1 MCFHQTLFVPVKLP
15 SPHPGGGQP
24 PQAFEL
30 LKIGFF
36 KFPPLR
42 AKKPFKLA
50 PPISTEI
57 PLPKNKIL
65 LESNT
70 VHAFQREICRKDS
83 FKFLLK
89 TLVREK
95 FTNKGEILPCKSVKP
110 CKNQKKNSQA
120 HCARDKS
127 GSNSP
132 PFQGNV
138 QIPPSLGTMHSQLP
152 GVFPGGL

>member
-1 MCFHQTLFVPVKLP
+1 MAIGIRTFFAGLKKNSAIGETICKKKTEHELCFSSDVICTSQTALP
-15 SPHPGGGQP
+15 SPGKGAT
-24 PQAFEL
+24 PQSFEL

-89 TLVREK
+89 TLMREK

-110 CKNQKKNSQA
+110 CKNQKKLT
-120 HCARDKS
+120 
-127 GSNSP
+127 GS
-132 PFQGNV
+132 
-138 QIPPSLGTMHSQLP
+138 LR
-152 GVFPGGL
+152 

>member
-1 MCFHQTLFVPVKLP
+1 MTKLGI
-15 SPHPGGGQP
+15 SWIITKKDNFGKRDRHPGGGQP

-70 VHAFQREICRKDS
+70 VHAFQREIWRKDS

-89 TLVREK
+89 TLMREK

-110 CKNQKKNSQA
+110 CKSQKKLT
-120 HCARDKS
+120 
-127 GSNSP
+127 GS
-132 PFQGNV
+132 
-138 QIPPSLGTMHSQLP
+138 LR
-152 GVFPGGL
+152 